1 MRCKKCIGELEVLRT
16 CGKVQMRC
24 RGCKKEYKI
33 HEVADQLNPEIE
45 AILENY
51 TAIIYD

>member
-1 MRCKKCIGELEVLRT
+1 MLENSKFYGLA
-16 CGKVQMRC
+16 GKVQMRC
-24 RGCKKEYKI
+24 RSCKKEYQI
-33 HEVADQLNPEIE
+33 HEVADQFNPEIE